1 MRNKRWTIRECNL
14 LVTFQRGLCQRV
26 TRYGDQSENQNPA
39 KEIHYVVLAHR
50 QLASVKCRVLF
61 HAEEGLIWPKQ
72 LFTSALI
79 GQYSCAHARE
89 TIVRGRFKRGRCIV
103 VNEF

>member
-50 QLASVKCRVLF
+50 QLASVKCR
-61 HAEEGLIWPKQ
+61 EGLIWPKQ

-89 TIVRGRFKRGRCIV
+89 TIVRGRCIV
-103 VNEF
+103 VNEFYSFIFTVI

>member
-61 HAEEGLIWPKQ
+61 RAEK
-72 LFTSALI
+72 A
-79 GQYSCAHARE
+79 
-89 TIVRGRFKRGRCIV
+89 
-103 VNEF
+103 